1 MCKSRP
7 VTDMYAG
14 KKIRDMILDDRS
26 AYYYTKGCFGNK
38 IVEAR
43 RQAGHFFEDES
54 KRVFFKAPTES
65 GKYTFVLQFDEE
77 KIYGKIKTEIKKN
90 RDKLFIVAGKW
101 ESAEKYN
108 HFISNIYSDRQVKV
122 IR

>member
-1 MCKSRP
+1 M
-7 VTDMYAG
+7 
-14 KKIRDMILDDRS
+14 KKKFMEKL
-26 AYYYTKGCFGNK
+26 
-38 IVEAR
+38 
-43 RQAGHFFEDES
+43 
-54 KRVFFKAPTES
+54 KRK
-65 GKYTFVLQFDEE
+65 L
-77 KIYGKIKTEIKKN
+77 KKN

>member
-1 MCKSRP
+1 MKHDDKQ
-7 VTDMYAG
+7 VTFLKMKANE
-14 KKIRDMILDDRS
+14 
-26 AYYYTKGCFGNK
+26 F
-38 IVEAR
+38 
-43 RQAGHFFEDES
+43 
-54 KRVFFKAPTES
+54 FFKAPTES